1 MMVLAWTT
9 VPGRAQPKGEG
20 PGVGGEGVLGTTAY
34 GDLPRAGVKKGGG
47 QSSAGYGIS
56 DCGGLTAHLSSI
68 QEGFGQLCKVSR
80 LLVLRRGLD
89 QG

>member
-1 MMVLAWTT
+1 M
-9 VPGRAQPKGEG
+9 PGRGQPKGEG
-20 PGVGGEGVLGTTAY
+20 PGAGGQGVLGIAAY
-34 GDLPRAGVKKGGG
+34 GDLSRAGVKKGRG

-68 QEGFGQLCKVSR
+68 RKGLGWLCEVSG
-80 LLVLRRGLD
+80 LLVLGRGLD